1 METSRIYITHEQ
13 LRLFA
18 QAVLQVTT
26 RPRTCEV
33 ATQTDEVFFSEV
45 DGLKS
50 ALEGSLRVI
59 KEGLSQVN
67 TAKVILTKVQRDLL
81 SR

>member
-1 METSRIYITHEQ
+1 MDASHIYITHEQ
-13 LRLFA
+13 LRLLA

-26 RPRTCEV
+26 RPQTCEV